1 MSAATPFA
9 TNFSMLARAAR
20 PGVGRAADAPLLVP
34 AQGIQCGALSL
45 AFPYAWARAII
56 EDFSLTPV
64 PNAPAWLVGAA
75 NVEGEIVPVFD
86 LASWVAGEPPERSPG
101 DAGPRRARLLVGG
114 HEGDRAAIFVSGPAR
129 MVRYAPEAQLAVDE
143 MPLPERLRAVVV
155 CASETTP
162 QHWVVDARRLFDVLA
177 QQLTS

>member
-1 MSAATPFA
+1 MGLDEAGAGA
-9 TNFSMLARAAR
+9 ARADEVAR
-20 PGVGRAADAPLLVP
+20 LAP

-86 LASWVAGEPPERSPG
+86 LASWAAADMPERASAETGPG
-101 DAGPRRARLLVGG
+101 RARLLVGG
-114 HEGDRAAIFVSGPAR
+114 HEGDRAAIFFSGVAR
-129 MVRYAPEAQLAVDE
+129 MVRYAPDAQPVVAGTP
-143 MPLPERLRAVVV
+143 MPERLRAVVLS
-155 CASETTP
+155 ASETTP
-162 QHWVVDARRLFDVLA
+162 PHWVVDARRLFDTLA
-177 QQLTS
+177 HELTP